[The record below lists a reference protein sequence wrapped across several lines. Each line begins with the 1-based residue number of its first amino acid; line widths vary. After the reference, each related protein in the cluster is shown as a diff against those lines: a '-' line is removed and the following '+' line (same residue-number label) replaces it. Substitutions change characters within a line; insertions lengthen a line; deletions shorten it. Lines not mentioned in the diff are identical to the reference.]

1 MFERRDWQNKGRL
14 TGAALYG
21 YTPIDLSL
29 WSLLPLSACL
39 VFIFLFQFT
48 GFVSVCLTARRMRYK
63 INLYP
68 GFVVFPPPWQCVSVI
83 SRPVWFQAFQWV
95 PTFANF
101 RLLFLPHNAAHSP
114 SVSLSLSLPSAPRL
128 TPTQGVTQSIQMC
141 FTLKPHYLAPV
152 VLFNTIKRTG
162 PSWEFRELHS
172 FAPLPLP
179 SFTLSSSVVQRW
191 PRSYCETGQLS
202 SPNSLGFVCI

>member
-1 MFERRDWQNKGRL
+1 MFERRDWQNKGSL
-14 TGAALYG
+14 TSAALYG

-39 VFIFLFQFT
+39 AFFFFFQFT

-68 GFVVFPPPWQCVSVI
+68 GFVVFPPPWQCMSVI

-95 PTFANF
+95 PPFANF

-114 SVSLSLSLPSAPRL
+114 SVSLSLSLLSAPRL

-162 PSWEFRELHS
+162 PSWEFGEPRSFTASPSLLHS
-172 FAPLPLP
+172 LPFCGSALAKE
-179 SFTLSSSVVQRW
+179 LLW
-191 PRSYCETGQLS
+191 TGQLS